1 MYFKALM
8 LSGCVALA
16 GCQSAQVVEQVQVAQ
31 AEQVNS
37 IAGLEFATMKLPSSV
52 IFDVTPKSQYLKYQS
67 INSPVVAVELPANRG
82 EYSLTISSLIGDTAF
97 VPHAVIYD
105 KNGKELESY
114 GKSDFEYKKP
124 RMHLGNRLVAEKEFF
139 PPRTEESVFLVV
151 YTVQNDLGG
160 FTDVIHPARLD
171 AEGRGNYLPEVK
183 DIPIPNANVGKIEVT
198 IDKASF
204 FSIGSSN
211 SESNAKPAV
220 AKIDTIQPET
230 QTYYHNAI
238 QTAVT
243 EDNIPKALSLLDEAK
258 ALGIE
263 GAQEVFVK
271 AVNKKQS
278 TSL

>member
-37 IAGLEFATMKLPSSV
+37 IAGLQFAPMKLPSSA
-52 IFDVTPKSQYLKYQS
+52 IFDVTPDSQVLNYQG
-67 INSPVVAVELPANRG
+67 INSPVVAIELPANRG
-82 EYSLTISSLIGDTAF
+82 EYSINITSIIGDTAF
-97 VPHAVIYD
+97 VPNAVIYD
-105 KNGKELESY
+105 KKGRELEHYGKES
-114 GKSDFEYKKP
+114 FEYAKP
-124 RMHLGNRLVAEKEFF
+124 RLHLGNRLVAENDFY
-139 PPRTEESVFLVV
+139 PPTTAESVYLVI
-151 YTVQNDLGG
+151 YTDQNDLDG

-204 FSIGSSN
+204 FSIGSS
-211 SESNAKPAV
+211 SDSNANPTAA
-220 AKIDTIQPET
+220 AKVETVQPET

-238 QTAVT
+238 QTAVDA
-243 EDNIPKALSLLDEAK
+243 DNIPKALSLLDEAK

-271 AVNKKQS
+271 AVNKK
-278 TSL
+278 

>member
-8 LSGCVALA
+8 LSGCIALA

-37 IAGLEFATMKLPSSV
+37 IAALQFAAMKLPSSV
-52 IFDVTPKSQYLKYQS
+52 VFDVTPESQYLNYQS
-67 INSPVVAVELPANRG
+67 INSPVIAVELPANRG

-97 VPHAVIYD
+97 VPRAVIFD
-105 KNGKELESY
+105 KNGNELESY
-114 GKSDFEYKKP
+114 GKDDFEYKKP

-139 PPRTEESVFLVV
+139 PPRTEDSVFLIV
-151 YTVQNDLGG
+151 YTDQKDIGG

-183 DIPIPNANVGKIEVT
+183 DIPIPNASVGKVEVT
-198 IDKASF
+198 IDKPSF
-204 FSIGSSN
+204 FSFGSS
-211 SESNAKPAV
+211 SESNAKPAAA
-220 AKIDTIQPET
+220 AKVETIQPET

-238 QTAVT
+238 KAAV
-243 EDNIPKALSLLDEAK
+243 EADNIPKALGLLDEAK

-271 AVNKKQS
+271 AVNKK
-278 TSL
+278 

>member
-37 IAGLEFATMKLPSSV
+37 IAGLQFAAMKLPSSV
-52 IFDVTPKSQYLKYQS
+52 IFDVTPESQYLNYQS

-97 VPHAVIYD
+97 VPRAVIYD

-114 GKSDFEYKKP
+114 SQSDFEYKKP

-139 PPRTEESVFLVV
+139 PPRTEDSVFLVV
-151 YTVQNDLGG
+151 YTDQQEIGG

-198 IDKASF
+198 IDKANF
-204 FSIGSSN
+204 FSFGSSS
-211 SESNAKPAV
+211 SESNAKPA
-220 AKIDTIQPET
+220 AATKIDTIQPET

-238 QTAVT
+238 QAALDA
-243 EDNIPKALSLLDEAK
+243 DNIPKALSLLDEAK

-271 AVNKKQS
+271 AVNKK
-278 TSL
+278 

>member
-1 MYFKALM
+1 M

-37 IAGLEFATMKLPSSV
+37 IAGLQFAPMKLPSSA
-52 IFDVTPKSQYLKYQS
+52 IFDVTPNSQVLNYQG
-67 INSPVVAVELPANRG
+67 IKSPVVAIELPADRG
-82 EYSLTISSLIGDTAF
+82 EYSINITSIIGDTAF
-97 VPHAVIYD
+97 VPNAVIYD
-105 KNGKELESY
+105 ENGRELERYGKES
-114 GKSDFEYKKP
+114 FEYAKP
-124 RMHLGNRLVAEKEFF
+124 RLHLGNRLVAENDFY
-139 PPRTEESVFLVV
+139 PPTTAKSVYLVI
-151 YTVQNDLGG
+151 YTDQSDLGG

-211 SESNAKPAV
+211 SESNAKPAA

-238 QTAVT
+238 QTAVS

-271 AVNKKQS
+271 AVNKK
-278 TSL
+278 

>member
-8 LSGCVALA
+8 LSGCVVLS
-16 GCQSAQVVEQVQVAQ
+16 GCQSAQVVEQVQVAK

-37 IAGLEFATMKLPSSV
+37 IAGLQFAAMKLPSSV
-52 IFDVTPKSQYLKYQS
+52 IFDVTPESQYLNYQS

-97 VPHAVIYD
+97 VPRAVIYD

-114 GKSDFEYKKP
+114 DQSDFEYKKP
-124 RMHLGNRLVAEKEFF
+124 RMHLGNRLVVEKEFF
-139 PPRTEESVFLVV
+139 PPRTEDSVFLVV
-151 YTVQNDLGG
+151 YTDQQEIGG

-204 FSIGSSN
+204 FSFGSS
-211 SESNAKPAV
+211 SESNTKPAV
-220 AKIDTIQPET
+220 TAKVETIQPET

-238 QTAVT
+238 QTAVK
-243 EDNIPKALSLLDEAK
+243 EDNLPKALSLLDEAK
-258 ALGIE
+258 TIGVE

-271 AVNKKQS
+271 AVNSKK
-278 TSL
+278 

>member
-16 GCQSAQVVEQVQVAQ
+16 GCQSAQVVEQMQVAQ

-37 IAGLEFATMKLPSSV
+37 IAGLQFATMKLPSSV
-52 IFDVTPKSQYLKYQS
+52 IFDVTPKSQYLNYQS

-82 EYSLTISSLIGDTAF
+82 EYSLKISSLIDDIAF
-97 VPHAVIYD
+97 VPRAVIYD
-105 KNGKELESY
+105 KNGNVLESY
-114 GKSDFEYKKP
+114 GKEDFEYKKP

-139 PPRTEESVFLVV
+139 PPRTSESVFLVV
-151 YTVQNDLGG
+151 YTDQQEIGG

-183 DIPIPNANVGKIEVT
+183 DIPIPNGNVGKIEVA
-198 IDKASF
+198 IDRASF
-204 FSIGSSN
+204 FSFGSS
-211 SESNAKPAV
+211 SDSKVQPAAKL
-220 AKIDTIQPET
+220 DTIQPET

-238 QTAVT
+238 QTAVS

-271 AVNKKQS
+271 AVNKK
-278 TSL
+278 

>member
-1 MYFKALM
+1 
-8 LSGCVALA
+8 
-16 GCQSAQVVEQVQVAQ
+16 
-31 AEQVNS
+31 
-37 IAGLEFATMKLPSSV
+37 
-52 IFDVTPKSQYLKYQS
+52 
-67 INSPVVAVELPANRG
+67 
-82 EYSLTISSLIGDTAF
+82 
-97 VPHAVIYD
+97 
-105 KNGKELESY
+105 
-114 GKSDFEYKKP
+114 
-124 RMHLGNRLVAEKEFF
+124 
-139 PPRTEESVFLVV
+139 
-151 YTVQNDLGG
+151 
-160 FTDVIHPARLD
+160 IHPARLD

-271 AVNKKQS
+271 AVNKK
-278 TSL
+278 

>member
-1 MYFKALM
+1 MYFRALM

-37 IAGLEFATMKLPSSV
+37 IAGLQFAPMKLSSSA
-52 IFDVTPKSQYLKYQS
+52 IFDVTPNSQVLNYQG
-67 INSPVVAVELPANRG
+67 INSPVVAIELPADRG
-82 EYSLTISSLIGDTAF
+82 EYSINITSIIGDTAF
-97 VPHAVIYD
+97 VPNAVIYD
-105 KNGKELESY
+105 ENGRELERYGKES
-114 GKSDFEYKKP
+114 FEYAKP
-124 RMHLGNRLVAEKEFF
+124 RLHLGNRLVTENDFY
-139 PPRTEESVFLVV
+139 PPTTAKSIYLVI
-151 YTVQNDLGG
+151 YTDQNDLGG

-198 IDKASF
+198 IDKTSF

-211 SESNAKPAV
+211 SESNAKLAAA
-220 AKIDTIQPET
+220 AKVETIQPET

-238 QTAVT
+238 QAAVDA
-243 EDNIPKALSLLDEAK
+243 DNIPKALSLLDEAK

-263 GAQEVFVK
+263 GAQEVFIK
-271 AVNKKQS
+271 AVNKK
-278 TSL
+278 

>member
-16 GCQSAQVVEQVQVAQ
+16 GCQSAEVMDQVQVAQ

-37 IAGLEFATMKLPSSV
+37 VSGLQFAKMKLPSSA
-52 IFDVTPKSQYLKYQS
+52 IFDITTDSQVFNYQD
-67 INSPVVAVELPANRG
+67 INSRVAAIELPADRG
-82 EYSLTISSLIGDTAF
+82 EYSIKITSMIGDTAF
-97 VPHAVIYD
+97 VPRAVIYD

-114 GKSDFEYKKP
+114 GKEDFEYQKP
-124 RMHLGNRLVAEKEFF
+124 RLHLGNRLVTEHDFY
-139 PPRTEESVFLVV
+139 PPTTAESVYLIV
-151 YTVQNDLGG
+151 YTDQADLGG

-171 AEGRGNYLPEVK
+171 AEGRGNYMPEAK
-183 DIPIPNANVGKIEVT
+183 DIPVPNGNVGKIEVA
-198 IDKASF
+198 IDRASF
-204 FSIGSSN
+204 FSFGSSS
-211 SESNAKPAV
+211 SESNAKPA
-220 AKIDTIQPET
+220 AATKIDTIQPET

-238 QTAVT
+238 QTAVS

-271 AVNKKQS
+271 AVNKK
-278 TSL
+278 

>member
-37 IAGLEFATMKLPSSV
+37 IAGLQFATMKLPSSV
-52 IFDVTPKSQYLKYQS
+52 IFDVTPKSQYLNYQS

-82 EYSLTISSLIGDTAF
+82 EYSLKISSLIDDIAF
-97 VPHAVIYD
+97 VPRAVIYD

-114 GKSDFEYKKP
+114 GQSDFEYKKP

-139 PPRTEESVFLVV
+139 PPRTEDSVFLVV
-151 YTVQNDLGG
+151 YTDQQEIGG

-183 DIPIPNANVGKIEVT
+183 DIPIPNGNVGKIEVT
-198 IDKASF
+198 IDRASF
-204 FSIGSSN
+204 FSFGSSS
-211 SESNAKPAV
+211 SESNAKPA
-220 AKIDTIQPET
+220 AKVDTIQPET

-271 AVNKKQS
+271 AVNKK
-278 TSL
+278 

>member
-37 IAGLEFATMKLPSSV
+37 IAGLQFAAMKLPSSV
-52 IFDVTPKSQYLKYQS
+52 IFDVTPESQYLNYQS

-97 VPHAVIYD
+97 VPRAVIYD

-114 GKSDFEYKKP
+114 GESDFEYKKP

-139 PPRTEESVFLVV
+139 PPRTEDSVFLVV
-151 YTVQNDLGG
+151 YTDQQEIGG
-160 FTDVIHPARLD
+160 FTYVIHPARLD

-183 DIPIPNANVGKIEVT
+183 DIPIPNGNVGKIEVT
-198 IDKASF
+198 IDRASF
-204 FSIGSSN
+204 FSFGSSS
-211 SESNAKPAV
+211 SESNAKPAAA
-220 AKIDTIQPET
+220 AKVETIQPET

-238 QTAVT
+238 QAAV
-243 EDNIPKALSLLDEAK
+243 DANNIPKALSLLDEAK

-271 AVNKKQS
+271 AVNKK
-278 TSL
+278 

>member
-37 IAGLEFATMKLPSSV
+37 IAGLQFTAMKLPSSV
-52 IFDVTPKSQYLKYQS
+52 IFNVTPESQYLNYQS

-97 VPHAVIYD
+97 VPRAVIYD

-114 GKSDFEYKKP
+114 GQSDFEYKKP

-139 PPRTEESVFLVV
+139 PPRTEDSVFLVV
-151 YTVQNDLGG
+151 YTDQQEIGG

-183 DIPIPNANVGKIEVT
+183 DIPVPNANVGKIEVT

-204 FSIGSSN
+204 FSFGSS
-211 SESNAKPAV
+211 SESNAKPAAA
-220 AKIDTIQPET
+220 AKVETIQPET

-238 QTAVT
+238 QAAVDA
-243 EDNIPKALSLLDEAK
+243 DNIPKALSLLDEAK

-271 AVNKKQS
+271 AVNKK
-278 TSL
+278 

>member
-16 GCQSAQVVEQVQVAQ
+16 GCQSAQVVEQVKVAQ

-37 IAGLEFATMKLPSSV
+37 IAGLQFAAMKLPSSV
-52 IFDVTPKSQYLKYQS
+52 IFDVTPESQHLNYQS

-97 VPHAVIYD
+97 VPRAVIYD

-114 GKSDFEYKKP
+114 SQSDFEYKKP

-139 PPRTEESVFLVV
+139 PPRTEDSVFLVV
-151 YTVQNDLGG
+151 YTDQQEIGG

-183 DIPIPNANVGKIEVT
+183 DIPIPNGNVGKIEVT
-198 IDKASF
+198 IDRASF
-204 FSIGSSN
+204 FSFGSSS
-211 SESNAKPAV
+211 SESNAKPAAA
-220 AKIDTIQPET
+220 AKVETIQPET

-238 QTAVT
+238 QAAVDA
-243 EDNIPKALSLLDEAK
+243 DNIPKALSLLDEAK

-271 AVNKKQS
+271 AVNKK
-278 TSL
+278 

>member
-16 GCQSAQVVEQVQVAQ
+16 GCQSAEVMEQVQVAQ

-37 IAGLEFATMKLPSSV
+37 VSGLQFAKMKLPSSA
-52 IFDVTPKSQYLKYQS
+52 IFDITTDSQVFNYQD
-67 INSPVVAVELPANRG
+67 INSRVAAIELPADRG
-82 EYSLTISSLIGDTAF
+82 EYSIKITSMIGDTAF
-97 VPHAVIYD
+97 VPRAVIYD

-114 GKSDFEYKKP
+114 GKEDFEYQKP
-124 RMHLGNRLVAEKEFF
+124 RLHLGNRLVTEHDFY
-139 PPRTEESVFLVV
+139 PPTTAESVYLIV
-151 YTVQNDLGG
+151 YTDQADLGG

-171 AEGRGNYLPEVK
+171 AEGRGNYMPEAK
-183 DIPIPNANVGKIEVT
+183 DIPVPNGNVGKIEVT
-198 IDKASF
+198 IDRASF
-204 FSIGSSN
+204 FSFGPSS
-211 SESNAKPAV
+211 SESNAKPA
-220 AKIDTIQPET
+220 AATKIDTIQPET

-238 QTAVT
+238 QAAVS

-271 AVNKKQS
+271 AVNKK
-278 TSL
+278 

>member
-1 MYFKALM
+1 MYFRALM

-16 GCQSAQVVEQVQVAQ
+16 GCQSAEVMEQVQVAQ

-37 IAGLEFATMKLPSSV
+37 VSGLQFAKMKLPSSA
-52 IFDVTPKSQYLKYQS
+52 IFDITTDSQVFNYQD
-67 INSPVVAVELPANRG
+67 INSRVAAIELPADRG
-82 EYSLTISSLIGDTAF
+82 EYSIKITSMIGDTAF
-97 VPHAVIYD
+97 VPRAVIYD

-114 GKSDFEYKKP
+114 GKEDFEYQKP
-124 RMHLGNRLVAEKEFF
+124 RLHLGNRLVTEHDFY
-139 PPRTEESVFLVV
+139 PPTTAESVYLIV
-151 YTVQNDLGG
+151 YTDQADLGG

-171 AEGRGNYLPEVK
+171 AEGRGNYMPEAK
-183 DIPIPNANVGKIEVT
+183 DIPVPNGNVGKIEVT
-198 IDKASF
+198 IDRASF
-204 FSIGSSN
+204 FSFGSSN
-211 SESNAKPAV
+211 SESNAKPA
-220 AKIDTIQPET
+220 AATKIDTIQPET

-271 AVNKKQS
+271 AVNKK
-278 TSL
+278 

>member
-37 IAGLEFATMKLPSSV
+37 IAGLQFAAMKLPSSV
-52 IFDVTPKSQYLKYQS
+52 IFDVTPESQHLNYQS

-97 VPHAVIYD
+97 VPRAVIYD

-114 GKSDFEYKKP
+114 SQSDFEYKKP

-139 PPRTEESVFLVV
+139 PPRTEDSVFLVV
-151 YTVQNDLGG
+151 YTDQQEIGG

-183 DIPIPNANVGKIEVT
+183 DIPIPNGNVGKIEVT
-198 IDKASF
+198 IDRASF
-204 FSIGSSN
+204 FSFGSSS
-211 SESNAKPAV
+211 SESNAKPAA

-238 QTAVT
+238 QTAVS

-271 AVNKKQS
+271 AVNKK
-278 TSL
+278 

>member
-8 LSGCVALA
+8 LSGCVALV

-37 IAGLEFATMKLPSSV
+37 IAGLQFAPMKLPSSA
-52 IFDVTPKSQYLKYQS
+52 IFDVTPDSQILNYQG
-67 INSPVVAVELPANRG
+67 INSPVVAIELPADRG
-82 EYSLTISSLIGDTAF
+82 EYSINITSIIGETAF
-97 VPHAVIYD
+97 VPNAVIYD
-105 KNGKELESY
+105 ENGIELERYGKES
-114 GKSDFEYKKP
+114 FEYAKP
-124 RMHLGNRLVAEKEFF
+124 RLHLGNRLVAESDFY
-139 PPRTEESVFLVV
+139 PPTTAKSVYLVI
-151 YTVQNDLGG
+151 YTDQEGLGG

-198 IDKASF
+198 IDKVSF

-211 SESNAKPAV
+211 SESNAKPAAA
-220 AKIDTIQPET
+220 AKVETIQPET

-238 QTAVT
+238 QAAVDA
-243 EDNIPKALSLLDEAK
+243 DNIPKALSLLDEAK

-271 AVNKKQS
+271 AVNKK
-278 TSL
+278 

>member
-31 AEQVNS
+31 AEHVNS
-37 IAGLEFATMKLPSSV
+37 IAGLQFAPMKLPSSA
-52 IFDVTPKSQYLKYQS
+52 IFDVTPDSQVLNYQG
-67 INSPVVAVELPANRG
+67 INSPVVAIELPANRG
-82 EYSLTISSLIGDTAF
+82 EYSINITSIIGDTAF
-97 VPHAVIYD
+97 VPNAVIYD
-105 KNGKELESY
+105 KNGRELEHY
-114 GKSDFEYKKP
+114 GKESFEYAKP
-124 RMHLGNRLVAEKEFF
+124 RLHLGNRLVAENDFY
-139 PPRTEESVFLVV
+139 PPTTAESVYLVI
-151 YTVQNDLGG
+151 YTDQNDLDG

-204 FSIGSSN
+204 FSIGSS
-211 SESNAKPAV
+211 SDSNANPTAA
-220 AKIDTIQPET
+220 AKVETVQPET

-238 QTAVT
+238 QTAVDA
-243 EDNIPKALSLLDEAK
+243 DNIPKALSLLDEAK

-271 AVNKKQS
+271 AVNKK
-278 TSL
+278 

>member
-1 MYFKALM
+1 
-8 LSGCVALA
+8 
-16 GCQSAQVVEQVQVAQ
+16 
-31 AEQVNS
+31 
-37 IAGLEFATMKLPSSV
+37 MKLPSSA
-52 IFDVTPKSQYLKYQS
+52 IFDVTPNSQVLNYQG
-67 INSPVVAVELPANRG
+67 INSPVVAVELPADRG
-82 EYSLTISSLIGDTAF
+82 EYSINITSIIGDTAF
-97 VPHAVIYD
+97 VPNAVIYD
-105 KNGKELESY
+105 ENGRELERYGKES
-114 GKSDFEYKKP
+114 FEYAKP
-124 RMHLGNRLVAEKEFF
+124 RLHLGNRLVAENDFY
-139 PPRTEESVFLVV
+139 PPTTAKSVYLVI
-151 YTVQNDLGG
+151 YTDQADLGG

-211 SESNAKPAV
+211 SESNAKPAA

-238 QTAVT
+238 QTAVS

-271 AVNKKQS
+271 AVNKK
-278 TSL
+278 

>member
-37 IAGLEFATMKLPSSV
+37 IAGLQFAPMKLPSSA
-52 IFDVTPKSQYLKYQS
+52 IFDVTPNSQVLNYQG
-67 INSPVVAVELPANRG
+67 INSPVVAIELPADRG
-82 EYSLTISSLIGDTAF
+82 EYSINITSIIGDTAF
-97 VPHAVIYD
+97 VPNAVIYD
-105 KNGKELESY
+105 ENGRELERY
-114 GKSDFEYKKP
+114 GKDSFEYAKP
-124 RMHLGNRLVAEKEFF
+124 RLHLGNRLVTENDFY
-139 PPRTEESVFLVV
+139 PPTTAKSVYLVI
-151 YTVQNDLGG
+151 YTDQNDLGG

-271 AVNKKQS
+271 AVNKK
-278 TSL
+278 

>member
-37 IAGLEFATMKLPSSV
+37 IAGLQFAAMKLPSSV
-52 IFDVTPKSQYLKYQS
+52 IFDVTPESQHLNYQS

-97 VPHAVIYD
+97 VPRAVIYD

-114 GKSDFEYKKP
+114 SQSDFEYKKP

-139 PPRTEESVFLVV
+139 PPRTEDSVFLVV
-151 YTVQNDLGG
+151 YTDQQEIGG

-183 DIPIPNANVGKIEVT
+183 DIPIPNGNVGKIEVT
-198 IDKASF
+198 IDRASF
-204 FSIGSSN
+204 FSFGSSS
-211 SESNAKPAV
+211 SESNAKPAA

-271 AVNKKQS
+271 AVNKK
-278 TSL
+278 

>member
-37 IAGLEFATMKLPSSV
+37 IAGLQFAAMKLPSSV
-52 IFDVTPKSQYLKYQS
+52 IFDVTPESQYLNYQS

-97 VPHAVIYD
+97 VPRAVIYD

-114 GKSDFEYKKP
+114 GQSDFEYKKP

-139 PPRTEESVFLVV
+139 PPRTEDSVFLVV
-151 YTVQNDLGG
+151 YTDQQEIGG

-183 DIPIPNANVGKIEVT
+183 DIPIPNGNVGKIEVT
-198 IDKASF
+198 IDRASF
-204 FSIGSSN
+204 FSFGSSS
-211 SESNAKPAV
+211 SESNAKPA
-220 AKIDTIQPET
+220 AATKIDTIQPET

-238 QTAVT
+238 QTAVS

-271 AVNKKQS
+271 AVNKK
-278 TSL
+278 

>member
-1 MYFKALM
+1 MYFRALM

-16 GCQSAQVVEQVQVAQ
+16 GCQSAKVVEQVQVAQ

-37 IAGLEFATMKLPSSV
+37 IAGLQFAPMKLPSSA
-52 IFDVTPKSQYLKYQS
+52 IFDVTPNSQVLNYQG
-67 INSPVVAVELPANRG
+67 INSPVVAVELPADRG
-82 EYSLTISSLIGDTAF
+82 EYSINITSIIGDTAF
-97 VPHAVIYD
+97 VPNAVIYD
-105 KNGKELESY
+105 ENGRELERYGKES
-114 GKSDFEYKKP
+114 FEYAKP
-124 RMHLGNRLVAEKEFF
+124 RLHLGNRLVAENDFY
-139 PPRTEESVFLVV
+139 PPTTAKSVYLVI
-151 YTVQNDLGG
+151 YTDQADLGG

-271 AVNKKQS
+271 AVNKK
-278 TSL
+278 

>member
-37 IAGLEFATMKLPSSV
+37 IAGLQFAAMKLPSSV
-52 IFDVTPKSQYLKYQS
+52 IFDVTPESQYLNYQS

-97 VPHAVIYD
+97 VPRAVIYD

-114 GKSDFEYKKP
+114 GQSDFEYKKP
-124 RMHLGNRLVAEKEFF
+124 RLHLGNRLVAEKEFF
-139 PPRTEESVFLVV
+139 PPRTEDSVFLVV
-151 YTVQNDLGG
+151 YTDQQEIGG

-183 DIPIPNANVGKIEVT
+183 DIPIPNGNVGKIEVT
-198 IDKASF
+198 IDRASF
-204 FSIGSSN
+204 FSFGSSS
-211 SESNAKPAV
+211 SESNAKPAAA

-271 AVNKKQS
+271 AVNKK
-278 TSL
+278 